1 MKIIAHLAVIHMR
14 KYKLNENFFKLIN
27 SEEKAYFLGFLF
39 ADGYVNEKLNMID
52 LTLHNKDKEILNKFV
67 ELLYPE
73 GRPLNTIRINYLRLV
88 INSQIIT
95 HDLVRYGCIQAKTFK
110 LKFPIVPEKFQRDF
124 IRGYFDGDGS
134 ICVSKYNTLNLSI
147 VGTIDFLD
155 GMKKILKE
163 KCTLNETTYDNR
175 HPERQNNIRAL
186 RFGGNIIINR
196 IYHYMYDNSTIYLSR
211 KRKIFLSI
219 LENKDYFCNINKYR
233 ILNKHIIEY
242 NGQEYNYTQLAKILS
257 IKTKINPRTIRG
269 KLQKGWSINE
279 IIKIPLN
286 YHRNSKRKTVYKMDK
301 DKNIVD
307 KYESIT
313 LAAQINNCNE
323 GSIYQV
329 INKNKRLQ
337 KYYWKYNE

>member
-1 MKIIAHLAVIHMR
+1 MR
-14 KYKLNENFFKLIN
+14 KYKLNENFFELIN

-73 GRPLNTIRINYLRLV
+73 GRPLKIIRINYLRLV
-88 INSQIIT
+88 INSSVIT
-95 HDLVRYGCIQAKTFK
+95 NDLVKYGCVQAKTFK
-110 LKFPIVPEKFQRDF
+110 LKFPQIPENFQRDF

-147 VGTIDFLD
+147 VGTINFLD
-155 GMKKILKE
+155 GIKKILRK
-163 KCTLNETTYDNR
+163 KCTLNETIYDDR
-175 HPERQNNIRAL
+175 HPEQQNNIRAL

-196 IYHYMYDNSTIYLSR
+196 IFHYLYDDSIIYLNR

-219 LENKDYFCNINKYR
+219 LENKDYFCNVNKIR
-233 ILNKHIIEY
+233 ALEKHLVMY
-242 NGQEYNYTQLAKILS
+242 DGQQYNYAQLAKILS

-279 IIKIPLN
+279 IIEIPLN

-301 DKNIVD
+301 NKNVID
-307 KYESIT
+307 KYESVT
-313 LAAQINNCNE
+313 LAAQSNSCNE
-323 GSIYQV
+323 GSIYQA